1 MVQILQAKE
10 ITLRDLIVKF
20 GIQLVEDEQFFWEWQ
35 DNLPILTP
43 FDSQLLDK
51 VKSGFVNLL
60 NYPPLLEDVVR
71 MAVLDPIL
79 FIGDFYL
86 APFYVKSEE
95 SVDIISDDEGVIV
108 KGKIDTLVLKD
119 QLWVMVVESKK
130 AAFSIEEGLA
140 QILAYMLGNPYP
152 EKPSFGMITT
162 GGSFVF
168 VKLVKGEV
176 PQYALSK
183 VFITRNPGNELYE
196 VLRIL
201 KRLSQLVNN
210 SGENWSPG

>member
-1 MVQILQAKE
+1 MVQTLQAKE

-35 DNLPILTP
+35 DNLPELTP

-86 APFYVKSEE
+86 APFHVKSEE

-140 QILAYMLGNPYP
+140 QILAYMLGNPHP

-176 PQYALSK
+176 PLYALSR

-201 KRLSQLVNN
+201 KRLSQLVNS
-210 SGENWSPG
+210 SGENEASG

>member
-1 MVQILQAKE
+1 M
-10 ITLRDLIVKF
+10 IVKF
-20 GIQLVEDEQFFWEWQ
+20 SIHLVEDEQFFWEWQ
-35 DNLPILTP
+35 DNLPELTQ

-60 NYPPLLEDVVR
+60 NYPPLLENVVR

-140 QILAYMLGNPYP
+140 QILAYMLGKPHP

-176 PQYALSK
+176 PLYALSR

-210 SGENWSPG
+210 SGENGSSG

>member
-1 MVQILQAKE
+1 M
-10 ITLRDLIVKF
+10 RDLIVKF
-20 GIQLVEDEQFFWEWQ
+20 SIQLVEDEQFFWEWQ
-35 DNLPILTP
+35 DNLPELSQ
-43 FDSQLLDK
+43 FNSQLLDK

-60 NYPPLLEDVVR
+60 NYPPLLENVVR

-210 SGENWSPG
+210 SGENGSSG